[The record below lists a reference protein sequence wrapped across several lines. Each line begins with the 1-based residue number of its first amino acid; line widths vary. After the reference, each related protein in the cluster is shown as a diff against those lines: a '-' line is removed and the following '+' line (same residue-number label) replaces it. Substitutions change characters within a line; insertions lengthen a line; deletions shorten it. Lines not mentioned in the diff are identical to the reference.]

1 MGAPYPCPCC
11 GHLVFEEPP
20 GSYATCPV
28 CFFEDDGL
36 RLEFATSFDGGP
48 GQVTLLQ
55 AQRNYLQHGVSN
67 VHELRNAH
75 GAHRVSPRGA
85 EVLRDP
91 AWRPI
96 SLEEDRFEDWNVP
109 APRSAPAHADLYY
122 WRPTYWRRAG
132 TKAQ

>member
-1 MGAPYPCPCC
+1 MAPPYPCPCC

-20 GSYATCPV
+20 GSWATCPV

-48 GQVTLLQ
+48 GRVSLLQ

-75 GAHRVSPRGA
+75 GAHRVSLRGA

-91 AWRPI
+91 TWRPI
-96 SLEEDRFEDWNVP
+96 LPEEDRFEDWNVP
-109 APRSAPAHADLYY
+109 APRSAPVDADLHY
-122 WRPTYWRRAG
+122 WRPTYWRRAPA
-132 TKAQ
+132 KRH